1 MITNYPYLAAL
12 ALFSI
17 GLYCI
22 LVKRDLFKMIFG
34 ICLVGYATNLFLV
47 SLGFISGGT
56 VPILT
61 DTQLTTQAVD
71 PLMQALVITAIVIEF
86 AIVMLIVSIAIKLFE
101 RYRSTDSSVVGS
113 SEDD

>member
-1 MITNYPYLAAL
+1 MIQNYPYIAAM
-12 ALFSI
+12 ALFSV

-34 ICLVGYATNLFLV
+34 VCLVGYATNLFLV
-47 SLGFISGGT
+47 SLGYIQNGA
-56 VPILT
+56 VPIGVGA
-61 DTQLTTQAVD
+61 QQVSVD

-101 RYRSTDSSVVGS
+101 RYRSTESTVVGS
-113 SEDD
+113 SEND